1 MAIIHLMIP
10 AYTGGVHNRKCY
22 RGGADRDPCSVTRD
36 ADSGSRGADSSSC
49 NADSGIGDNGGLT
62 LVFFRVIG
70 NI

>member
-1 MAIIHLMIP
+1 MKIHHGVCCP
-10 AYTGGVHNRKCY
+10 YTGGSHKIECY
-22 RGGADRDPCSVTRD
+22 CGCADRDSCGVTRD

-49 NADSGIGDNGGLT
+49 NADSGIGDNEGLT

>member
-1 MAIIHLMIP
+1 MAFAVPIMP
-10 AYTGGVHNRKCY
+10 AYTGKGHNREWYC
-22 RGGADRDPCSVTRD
+22 GSAGRDSCSVTRD

-49 NADSGIGDNGGLT
+49 NADSGIGDNEGLT